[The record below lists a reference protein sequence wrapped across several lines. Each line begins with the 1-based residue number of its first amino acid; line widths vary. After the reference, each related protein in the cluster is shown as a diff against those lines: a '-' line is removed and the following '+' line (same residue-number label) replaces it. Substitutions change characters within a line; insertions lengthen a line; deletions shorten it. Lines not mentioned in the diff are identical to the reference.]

1 MICAE
6 KCRFMKFEHAIG
18 LLMVLGSLVVGA
30 LCIELFVRVF
40 VDDGMHFDLEMWK
53 YARNLKVISVDP
65 SIGHVH
71 RPNSQMRLMGVDVK
85 INSNGLRDR
94 EIPYE
99 RTGPARR
106 ILMLG
111 DSFTEGWGVP
121 FAQTFSKRVERLY
134 ADHGA
139 SAEVINMGVG
149 NYNTIME
156 VSYFL
161 SEGYKYQPDVVVLN
175 YIPND
180 AEPIPPHAQPN
191 MAMRAC
197 YSCVFLLSSTDKLLR
212 ELSLRPD
219 WESYYRDLYGDG
231 NGKGWI
237 DAKASIG
244 KLAEYC
250 KVHDIRLLIAHLPDI
265 HGFEPYPLQRVTDLL
280 ERTARENGADFVDV
294 MPDLKGHDSAKLWV
308 SPTDAHPNSLANE
321 IIANA
326 LFRKLET
333 MK

>member
-1 MICAE
+1 
-6 KCRFMKFEHAIG
+6 MKREHALS
-18 LLMVLGSLVVGA
+18 LLMLIVSLTVCALG
-30 LCIELFVRVF
+30 IELYVRTF

-53 YARNLKVISVDP
+53 YARDVKVISDDP
-65 SIGHVH
+65 MIGHAH
-71 RPNSQMRLMGVDVK
+71 RPHSEAQLMGVDVK

-121 FAQTFSKRVERLY
+121 FDQTFSKRIEGLY
-134 ADHGA
+134 AARGTN
-139 SAEVINMGVG
+139 AEVINTGVG

-156 VSYFL
+156 VEYFL
-161 SEGYKYQPDVVVLN
+161 KEGYKYQPDVVVLN

-180 AEPIPPHAQPN
+180 AEPTPPHARPGL
-191 MAMRAC
+191 AMRHC
-197 YSCVFLLSSTDKLLR
+197 YSCVFLLSSMDTLLR

-219 WESYYRDLYGDG
+219 WETYYRNLYDEGR
-231 NGKGWI
+231 GKGWI
-237 DAKASIG
+237 GAKTAIG

-250 KVHDIRLLIAHLPDI
+250 KANNIRLLIAHLPDI
-265 HGFEPYPLQRVTDLL
+265 HGFEPYPLQKVTDLL
-280 ERTARENGADFVDV
+280 AQTAKENGADFVDV
-294 MPDLKGHDSAKLWV
+294 MPDFKGHEPAKLWV
-308 SPTDAHPNSLANE
+308 SPTDAHPNGIGNE